1 MVKINTLEL
10 ENIKRIRAIRIEPS
24 QNGLT
29 VIGGRNNQG
38 KTSVLDAIAWALGGN
53 KYRPSQAHREGSL
66 VPPHLKIQLS
76 NGLVVE
82 RRGKN
87 SDLKVTDPAGNRS
100 GQQLLDEFIEQLA
113 LDLPKFLHASDREKA
128 ETLLRIIGVGDR
140 LEELERAEVQLYN
153 QRHAIGQMADRKA
166 KFARELPQWDDVP
179 EEPVSASELIRQQQ
193 AILARNGENQ
203 RKRARAAELEQ
214 QVQTM
219 QERVDSL
226 ARQLQEA
233 SEQCAAAMR
242 DLETAQKSAQD
253 LQDEST
259 AQLEQNIRNIETLNV
274 KIRAN
279 LDKEK
284 AEDDACQYREQY
296 DSLSR
301 EIDRVR
307 TARIDL
313 LHNAPLPLPG
323 LSVENHVLTYNG
335 QQWDNMS
342 GSDQLR
348 VATAIVRRLNP
359 ECGFVLLDKLEQ
371 MDTQTLEEFGAWLEQ
386 EGLQAIATRVSTG
399 DECSIIIEDGYGTTF
414 SQKQGSGTSENE
426 LSSLRGEIPR
436 KTWKAGEF

>member
-53 KYRPSQAHREGSL
+53 KFRPSQAEREGSL

-82 RRGKN
+82 RNGKN

-100 GQQLLDEFIEQLA
+100 GQQLLDEFIEHLA
-113 LDLPKFLHASDREKA
+113 LDLPKFLNASGREKA
-128 ETLLRIIGVGDR
+128 ETLLQIIGVKDR
-140 LEELERAEVQLYN
+140 LEELERAETQLYN

-193 AILARNGENQ
+193 EILARNGENQ
-203 RKRARAAELEQ
+203 RKRARAAQLEN
-214 QVQTM
+214 QVCLM

-226 ARQLQEA
+226 AQQLQEA
-233 SEQCAAAMR
+233 SEQCAAAIR
-242 DLETAQKSAQD
+242 DLETAQKSAEN

-259 AQLEQNIRNIETLNV
+259 AQLEQNIRDIEALNV

-284 AEDDACQYREQY
+284 AEDDARQYRNQY
-296 DSLSR
+296 DDLTR
-301 EIDRVR
+301 EIDSVR
-307 TARIDL
+307 NRKMNL
-313 LHNAPLPLPG
+313 LNNAALPLPE
-323 LSVENHVLTYNG
+323 LSVENHALTYKG

-371 MDTQTLEEFGAWLEQ
+371 MDVDTMKEFGEWLEQ

-399 DECSIIIEDGYGTTF
+399 DECSIIIEDGYA
-414 SQKQGSGTSENE
+414 
-426 LSSLRGEIPR
+426 R
-436 KTWKAGEF
+436 KSAETLLPETKPWKAGEF